1 MKSKVFWS
9 IWALVPVAVG
19 AWHLGPGQ
27 CMMKRDR
34 AGQCL
39 RDAASAVASEDWAAA
54 AAAYAAARDALPEG
68 ARAEAL
74 RLSIEEAKARIEAG
88 EFVEGA
94 QQLEQ
99 LIAEQEAAAQPDA
112 AAVEEMRAKLGEVA
126 YLTAWMMRIEGA
138 TADEWKP
145 ETEKARQQF
154 RLLAET
160 TEDAASAETYSRNL
174 EAAIRLEQMD
184 LSELLALPL
193 PKKCC
198 GNCKNLCDKKRK
210 QRMSQCRNP
219 GEKDARE
226 EIKKDAA
233 DTAKKR
239 GNGS

>member
-1 MKSKVFWS
+1 MKSKVYWS

-27 CMMKRDR
+27 CMMKCDR

-39 RDAASAVASEDWAAA
+39 RDAASAVANEDWSTAAA
-54 AAAYAAARDALPEG
+54 AFAAARDALPDG
-68 ARAEAL
+68 AKAEAL

-88 EFVEGA
+88 EFIEGA

-99 LIAEQEAAAQPDA
+99 LIAEQEAAAEPDA
-112 AAVEEMRAKLGEVA
+112 AAVEEMRGRLGEVA

-160 TEDAASAETYSRNL
+160 TEDAEKAETYTKNL

-198 GNCKNLCDKKRK
+198 SNCKNLCDKKRK
-210 QRMSQCRNP
+210 QRMSQCKSP
-219 GEKDARE
+219 GDKDGRE
-226 EIKKDAA
+226 QIQKDSA
-233 DTAKKR
+233 DSAKKR
-239 GNGS
+239 GSGS